1 VKEVNSAKIIDFHI
15 IKRLYGFIQPY
26 RFRFWFLVFLILCM
40 AGISPVV
47 PLLIRYTLDH
57 YLGLTFQS
65 DLFRMLGWMLGA
77 LLLQTFLQFS
87 TSYLAGYLGQTVIR
101 DIRIQLY
108 EKIVNL
114 R

>member
-1 VKEVNSAKIIDFHI
+1 MKEANSAKIIDFHI

-47 PLLIRYTLDH
+47 PLLIRYTLDN

-65 DLFRMLGWMLGA
+65 DLLRMLGWMLGA
-77 LLLQTFLQFS
+77 LLLQTFLQ
-87 TSYLAGYLGQTVIR
+87 LL
-101 DIRIQLY
+101 
-108 EKIVNL
+108 NL
-114 R
+114 SRW

>member
-1 VKEVNSAKIIDFHI
+1 MKEANSGKTFDFQI

-57 YLGLTFQS
+57 YLGLTF
-65 DLFRMLGWMLGA
+65 
-77 LLLQTFLQFS
+77 
-87 TSYLAGYLGQTVIR
+87 
-101 DIRIQLY
+101 
-108 EKIVNL
+108 
-114 R
+114 